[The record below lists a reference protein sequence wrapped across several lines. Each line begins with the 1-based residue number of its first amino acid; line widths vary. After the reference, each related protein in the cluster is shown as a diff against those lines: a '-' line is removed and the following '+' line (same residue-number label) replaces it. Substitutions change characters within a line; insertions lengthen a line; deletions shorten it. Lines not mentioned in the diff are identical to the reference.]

1 MNKNWFCMHFHWIID
16 NKMTS
21 FGNIRKTTNFAWFYL
36 EYAICCT
43 SLNPISCYT
52 FENEQKTGSTL
63 ILIWYNLGHNRHH
76 NVQFW
81 KHMKNCQ
88 FGMILQ
94 RVHYHVEIPFPVLH
108 RKRNSHNGS
117 KPVHLI
123 PVIFVSCL
131 LTFECVGHF
140 LICGVPLYSHLYLF
154 RMCLSINS

>member
-1 MNKNWFCMHFHWIID
+1 MKDYQFCMILLGVCYMLYKFKSHFLLHIW
-16 NKMTS
+16 KWT
-21 FGNIRKTTNFAWFYL
+21 
-36 EYAICCT
+36 
-43 SLNPISCYT
+43 
-52 FENEQKTGSTL
+52 KTGSTL
-63 ILIWYNLGHNRHH
+63 ILTWYNLGHNRHH

-108 RKRNSHNGS
+108 RKRNSHKGS

-131 LTFECVGHF
+131 LTFECVRHF
-140 LICGVPLYSHLYLF
+140 LICSVPLYSHLYLF